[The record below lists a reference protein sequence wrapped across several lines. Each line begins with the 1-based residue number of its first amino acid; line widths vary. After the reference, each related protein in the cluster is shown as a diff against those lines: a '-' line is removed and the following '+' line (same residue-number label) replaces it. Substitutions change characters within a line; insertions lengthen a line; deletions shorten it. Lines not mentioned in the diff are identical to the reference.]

1 MFPPDL
7 RNPCWSLHFWRES
20 NNSTKGCLILKSP
33 SMECSKTEW
42 MWHFAICFREHGG
55 VWLKVGFDLGSV
67 FQPYWWCD
75 SCLTLVLWAQP
86 LAVPSMPRAV
96 LPHSA
101 HGIDSPS
108 CRLWSIPGQLC
119 GSWEGHAEHTS
130 TAPGTL
136 KGHCTPGCI
145 HCSGQALNSCCL
157 ALGRLYWDNCAQS
170 KTTPEMLL
178 EWCESC
184 GGQVSLSENWDTP
197 EEKQRGGI
205 CLNCPLRGSQR
216 WVRARALRT
225 RGVER
230 SWR

>member
-1 MFPPDL
+1 MVVFGWRLDL
-7 RNPCWSLHFWRES
+7 IWGVFSNLTAGVIPVWHWCFELSLWQYPQYHKQW
-20 NNSTKGCLILKSP
+20 
-33 SMECSKTEW
+33 
-42 MWHFAICFREHGG
+42 
-55 VWLKVGFDLGSV
+55 
-67 FQPYWWCD
+67 
-75 SCLTLVLWAQP
+75 
-86 LAVPSMPRAV
+86 AV

-197 EEKQRGGI
+197 EEKQREDREEGSAWTVHWGG
-205 CLNCPLRGSQR
+205 
-216 WVRARALRT
+216 VRDGLEPELSEQE
-225 RGVER
+225 V
-230 SWR
+230 